1 MKYFTTRIDIFG
13 IYMIYKE
20 LNMSLNV
27 FVPMGNITGIGVI
40 DASHILLKRKE
51 LNLPALELFIQI

>member
-27 FVPMGNITGIGVI
+27 FVPMVNITGIGII
-40 DASHILLKRKE
+40 DASHIVLKRKE
-51 LNLPALELFIQI
+51 VNLPALELFIQI